1 MLTKLLVQCDE
12 ERWALYYGVKG
23 LGKDDPEVHSFGH
36 NVSLR
41 VRDCTA
47 SCMRNV

>member
-23 LGKDDPEVHSFGH
+23 LGKDDPEVHIFWSQCVVTH
-36 NVSLR
+36 
-41 VRDCTA
+41 A
-47 SCMRNV
+47 